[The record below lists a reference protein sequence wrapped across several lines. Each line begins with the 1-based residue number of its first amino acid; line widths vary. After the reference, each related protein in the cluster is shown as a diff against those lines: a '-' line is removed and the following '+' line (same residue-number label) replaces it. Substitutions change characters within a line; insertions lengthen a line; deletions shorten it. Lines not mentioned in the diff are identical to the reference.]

1 MKLSK
6 HAEERWKQRFPRQIA
21 DDVYADAVFIA
32 KRSKVAK
39 STSVQMSLKNRRAV
53 SEGHAQLRFNKKVG
67 AVFVC
72 VHFDYVI
79 TVFRYGSY

>member
-1 MKLSK
+1 MKLSR

-72 VHFDYVI
+72 VPFDYVI
-79 TVFRYGSY
+79 TVFRYESY

>member
-1 MKLSK
+1 MKLSR
-6 HAEERWKQRFPRQIA
+6 HAGERWKQRFPRQIA

-39 STSVQMSLKNRRAV
+39 STAAQMSLKNRRAV

-72 VHFDYVI
+72 VPFDYVI